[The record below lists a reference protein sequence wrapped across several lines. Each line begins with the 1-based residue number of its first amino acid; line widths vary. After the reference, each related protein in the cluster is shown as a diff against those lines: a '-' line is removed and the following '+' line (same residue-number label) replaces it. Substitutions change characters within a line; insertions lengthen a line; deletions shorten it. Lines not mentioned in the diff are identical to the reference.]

1 MYAYAASA
9 CVRACMRAREMM
21 SRSVC
26 ACEMRLS
33 ACETRRPIQREG
45 RRGARPRARAL
56 TARKH
61 LCKGEEEVRVQPLK
75 NRPLLTP
82 KTNAPLTVLSPKD
95 ASDRI
100 KKILKK
106 KKKKEK
112 KRNRTAVKRLL
123 FNKYEGFLAASLH
136 AAVARRNCAKAAVT
150 LTDETAKQM
159 SDKRPPDATCLS
171 SAVIPTHVSHSS
183 HSALTVRTEASS
195 SLPRVFSRREIPKVT
210 ADVTAPLPLL
220 LLHSS
225 S

>member
-1 MYAYAASA
+1 MYAYAARA

-100 KKILKK
+100 KKILQKK
-106 KKKKEK
+106 KKRKE
-112 KRNRTAVKRLL
+112 TEQRL
-123 FNKYEGFLAASLH
+123 NVY
-136 AAVARRNCAKAAVT
+136 
-150 LTDETAKQM
+150 
-159 SDKRPPDATCLS
+159 CL
-171 SAVIPTHVSHSS
+171 INM
-183 HSALTVRTEASS
+183 
-195 SLPRVFSRREIPKVT
+195 RVF
-210 ADVTAPLPLL
+210 
-220 LLHSS
+220 
-225 S
+225 